1 MDKLE
6 TATIAGGC
14 FWCTE
19 AIFQK
24 LKGVMKVTS
33 GYSGGHIENPTYE
46 EVCSGQ
52 TGHAEALQIEFNPEK
67 IQYETLLEIFFK
79 LHNPTTLNQQ
89 DYDKGTEYRSAIF
102 YHNDEQKKITEQVK
116 EKLTQEKYYKDPI
129 VTEITAFTNF
139 YPAEESHQNFYE
151 NNPNSPY
158 CRIIIDPKIRKLL
171 SEFSSLTKQ

>member
-158 CRIIIDPKIRKLL
+158 CRIIIDPKIRKL
-171 SEFSSLTKQ
+171 

>member
-24 LKGVMKVTS
+24 LKGVTKVTS
-33 GYSGGHIENPTYE
+33 GYSGGWKENPTYR
-46 EVCSGQ
+46 EVCDGQ
-52 TGHAEALQIEFNPEK
+52 TGHAEAIQLEFDPNVIK
-67 IQYETLLEIFFK
+67 YETILEIFFK

-89 DYDKGTEYRSAIF
+89 DYDKGIEYRSAIF
-102 YHNDEQKKITEQVK
+102 YHTEEQKKTAEEVK
-116 EKLTQEKYYKDPI
+116 KKLEDEKYYKNPI
-129 VTEITAFTNF
+129 VTEITEFTNF
-139 YPAEESHQNFYE
+139 YAAEEEHQNFY
-151 NNPNSPY
+151 NNNQGSPY

-171 SEFSSLTKQ
+171 QIAPHSIQ